1 MRKLSI
7 LLLILTI
14 CLLSACSEDGLFS
27 EPSPVPPQEPATP
40 QSPLRESSGRPATP
54 MPAATAKPAN
64 TPVSVGTPLTVL
76 PSYTPEPEPTSSPVP
91 TATAIT
97 SEAAQSKREE
107 YVARCKHWALRNLEP
122 IEYSKFERLD
132 PYNMTDLERV
142 LWGIVLVDQ
151 EQVQTT
157 GQYYYGFS
165 SDGEI
170 RFEKDYLEWCQDYWS
185 EALSEANAN
194 KRNHESWEVS
204 CSMLLVNQGRSIEE
218 EAERSWENYADDGM
232 SPIIV
237 NQAIRC

>member
-170 RFEKDYLEWCQDYWS
+170 RFEKDYLE
-185 EALSEANAN
+185 
-194 KRNHESWEVS
+194 
-204 CSMLLVNQGRSIEE
+204 
-218 EAERSWENYADDGM
+218 
-232 SPIIV
+232 
-237 NQAIRC
+237 